1 MIALMSTEQMGRRER
16 KKTQTRRAIAEAA
29 GRLFME
35 KGYDEVR
42 VKEIADAV
50 DISVPTLFSHVPDGK
65 EALMFDDGVE
75 RREGL
80 LNAVRERPAEQSVLS
95 ALREFMAERG
105 PFRADP
111 GPELRRRTQLIMNTP
126 ALRDFTR
133 TLWVRC
139 EAPLAEVIAD
149 EFGRTPSDLTS
160 RAIARYVLEVPQI
173 VSDEP
178 EPRTALDVIFDL
190 LEHGVDGVTK

>member
-178 EPRTALDVIFDL
+178 EPRTALDAIFDL